1 MAGCYGSHPFDR
13 HFEREL
19 DRWLDSQDYYTC
31 DKCEWSGRDR
41 DIEENEEGNIICP
54 GCGEII

>member
-13 HFEREL
+13 HFEQEL
-19 DRWLDSQDYYTC
+19 DRHLDYLDSYSC
-31 DKCEWSGRDR
+31 DKCGWEGRDR
-41 DIEENEEGNIICP
+41 ELKEDENGDMICP